1 MTVTS
6 HTCYNVRIS
15 KGEMVLMKPTI
26 MILGCTHLA
35 NPGIDAFNVKMDDV
49 LSPKR
54 QSEIEQLVTQ
64 LKGFR
69 PTKISLELDEKHDI
83 EIQENYQGYLNG
95 TYELERWEIDQ
106 IGFRLAK
113 LMGHPK
119 LYCVDYWPEK
129 DPILSEAFG
138 SDLIDFRKFAKEH
151 NQEHFLPT
159 VEDMVDDDVKTHQ
172 EKDGRTWIE
181 SEKYLT
187 LIDMFIQNNIPEGK
201 LADHQIYLRTAR
213 IGEGTEYPGAI
224 YVGNY
229 WYARNLKI
237 FVNLT
242 RITES
247 ADDRILLIIGAG
259 HVYLI
264 QQFLEDS
271 GDYIVES
278 PLKYLK
284 SRNP

>member
-1 MTVTS
+1 
-6 HTCYNVRIS
+6 
-15 KGEMVLMKPTI
+15 MKPTI

-35 NPGIDAFNVKMDDV
+35 NPGLDAFNIKMDNV

-64 LKGFR
+64 LKGCR
-69 PTKISLELDEKHDI
+69 PTKIALELDEKHDI
-83 EIQENYQGYLNG
+83 EIQENYKGYLNG

-129 DPILSEAFG
+129 DSILSEVFD

-187 LIDMFIQNNIPEGK
+187 LIDMFIQNNIPK
-201 LADHQIYLRTAR
+201 
-213 IGEGTEYPGAI
+213 GTEYSGAI